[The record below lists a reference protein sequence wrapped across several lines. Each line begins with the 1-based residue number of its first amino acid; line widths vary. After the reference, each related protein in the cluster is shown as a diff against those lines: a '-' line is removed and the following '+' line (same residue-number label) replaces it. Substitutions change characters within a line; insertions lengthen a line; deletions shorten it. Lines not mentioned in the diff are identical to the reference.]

1 MNILIFLKIFIE
13 LIKIPGFNP
22 CRLTVN
28 SGKIPKHKQILINFL
43 NKWISLSCRG
53 FFEYFCFS
61 ISIFLSVFLFQ
72 FLFLFQFFLSI
83 FLSLFAPF
91 LFVFQFFLSI
101 FPFLLFQFFF
111 FFFLFFN
118 FFLFFL
124 PFFIFF
130 FLSFFPL
137 LLPSYRIII
146 FFNNFLLFDFPKVVL
161 SNNAVFEKVCFL
173 MKLFP

>member
-1 MNILIFLKIFIE
+1 MVDFIFIE
-13 LIKIPGFNP
+13 FKKIPGFNLEP
-22 CRLTVN
+22 TRVN
-28 SGKIPKHKQILINFL
+28 SGKIAKHKQILINFWK
-43 NKWISLSCRG
+43 NKEILIYLLLYTSNFKSTTNW
-53 FFEYFCFS
+53 FYFYLFIYFSFS
-61 ISIFLSVFLFQ
+61 IFVFLSVFL
-72 FLFLFQFFLSI
+72 
-83 FLSLFAPF
+83 
-91 LFVFQFFLSI
+91 FQFFLSI

>member
-1 MNILIFLKIFIE
+1 MACPAEGFLNILIFLKIFIE

-22 CRLTVN
+22 CRLKVN

-72 FLFLFQFFLSI
+72 FLFLFQL
-83 FLSLFAPF
+83 
-91 LFVFQFFLSI
+91 FLSI